1 MIHNINLKASP
12 STEMARN
19 TLYENYFQV
28 YSLSPYYIF
37 PQKLFLYIAYVIMTF
52 PHLTYVNSELIG
64 EYKM

>member
-1 MIHNINLKASP
+1 MVVWRHSGMIHNINLKASP

-37 PQKLFLYIAYVIMTF
+37 PQTISVHSVRHHDLPTPYV
-52 PHLTYVNSELIG
+52 
-64 EYKM
+64 YKF